1 MRWSG
6 DAPLEGG
13 LQLECMGNFKKL
25 LVWQKAHELSLDT
38 HHAAARI
45 RGALHLSL
53 RSQIVRAADSI
64 PANIVEGRGT
74 QTDREFA
81 KYIRSAV
88 SSSDE
93 LEYHLLSAR
102 DRGVLSRA
110 LHDSLLERVVE
121 VRKMLYGLLDR
132 LNAT

>member
-1 MRWSG
+1 
-6 DAPLEGG
+6 
-13 LQLECMGNFKKL
+13 MGNYKKL
-25 LVWQKAHELSLDT
+25 LVWQKGHELSMDI
-38 HHAAARI
+38 HHAAGRI
-45 RGALHLSL
+45 RGAMHLSL
-53 RSQIVRAADSI
+53 RSQMVRAAQSI
-64 PANIVEGRGT
+64 PSNIVEGRGT

-102 DRGVLSRA
+102 DRGVMSHA
-110 LHDSLLERVVE
+110 IHDSLLERVVE

-132 LNAT
+132 LNETGCSSRSD

>member
-1 MRWSG
+1 MG
-6 DAPLEGG
+6 D
-13 LQLECMGNFKKL
+13 FKKL
-25 LVWQKAHELSLDT
+25 LVWQKAHELSMDT
-38 HHAAARI
+38 HHAAGRI

-53 RSQIVRAADSI
+53 RSQMVRAAQSI
-64 PANIVEGRGT
+64 PSNIVEGRGT

-81 KYIRSAV
+81 KYIRSAI

-102 DRGVLSRA
+102 DQGVMKCA
-110 LHDSLLERVVE
+110 MHDALLERVVE

-132 LNAT
+132 LNET